1 MVVSSLRF
9 YPPPPP
15 PFFRPPEQRDVLIFQ
30 SFLLQK
36 RAAPSSILEG
46 SQAVYS
52 VKLNG
57 PPPTHVAIELN
68 ASDQL
73 TRFVCL
79 QCKKKL
85 FCPRLVFLSFLSL
98 SSFTYLPFALFFT
111 RHILSLSLFL
121 SPFHTSPHSPI
132 SMYSSPPSTDPS
144 RFTFH
149 LSSYFILHSPSP
161 ALHLLQGPYFLP
173 DVQLEQLVCGTGR
186 VHHGTR

>member
-15 PFFRPPEQRDVLIFQ
+15 PPPPLSRPPEQRDVLIFQ

-79 QCKKKL
+79 HCVRKT
-85 FCPRLVFLSFLSL
+85 VLSNISLPFLSL
-98 SSFTYLPFALFFT
+98 LFILYIYTIRAPLHTPHTLTVPLPLSFPHISSFSNLYEL
-111 RHILSLSLFL
+111 
-121 SPFHTSPHSPI
+121 I
-132 SMYSSPPSTDPS
+132 S
-144 RFTFH
+144 TFH
-149 LSSYFILHSPSP
+149 
-161 ALHLLQGPYFLP
+161 
-173 DVQLEQLVCGTGR
+173 
-186 VHHGTR
+186 